1 MHWESTGIAPRIL
14 DSVTRWRWVV
24 SLTPRPL

>member
-1 MHWESTGIAPRIL
+1 MHRSRFPDPCADWK
-14 DSVTRWRWVV
+14 WVV